1 VVAAAASTTNN
12 PSPRVVMPAA
22 AKRSNGEE
30 VAGSVAGMFRSP
42 ADARVPTPF
51 KLKGVLVAH
60 LQVSAERS
68 FGRTGRPGTVEPAG
82 A

>member
-1 VVAAAASTTNN
+1 
-12 PSPRVVMPAA
+12 M
-22 AKRSNGEE
+22 
-30 VAGSVAGMFRSP
+30 AGSVAGMFRTP